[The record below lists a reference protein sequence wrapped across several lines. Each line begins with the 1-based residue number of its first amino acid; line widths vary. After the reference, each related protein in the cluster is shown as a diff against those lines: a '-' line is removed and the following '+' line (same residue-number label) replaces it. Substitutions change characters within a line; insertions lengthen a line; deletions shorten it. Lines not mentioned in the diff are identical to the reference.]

1 MYAKDVMSSEV
12 VSIAPT
18 ATIFDAARLLIN
30 TRVSGLPV
38 VDENG
43 RMVGVVSEA
52 DLIRSSTAVARE
64 VGLDLLGAVEDDARA
79 AAAVA
84 GAKSRRVSEVMT
96 KGVIAAHETATLREV
111 ADLMLK
117 HRIKRVPIVRDSL
130 LLGIVSRADL
140 LKALISFGAPAVTPA
155 VAPAKAAD
163 QAIRSAVLAT
173 VRGQGWSRALWFDVV
188 VSKGVVH
195 LWGVAPSDEVRQTYE
210 DAVARVPGVTAVTS
224 HMHVGS
230 AAARGG

>member
-1 MYAKDVMSSEV
+1 MRAAPPAPCRSWSSAASLESSMYAKDVMSSEV

-84 GAKSRRVSEVMT
+84 G
-96 KGVIAAHETATLREV
+96 
-111 ADLMLK
+111 
-117 HRIKRVPIVRDSL
+117 
-130 LLGIVSRADL
+130 
-140 LKALISFGAPAVTPA
+140 
-155 VAPAKAAD
+155 
-163 QAIRSAVLAT
+163 
-173 VRGQGWSRALWFDVV
+173 
-188 VSKGVVH
+188 
-195 LWGVAPSDEVRQTYE
+195 
-210 DAVARVPGVTAVTS
+210 
-224 HMHVGS
+224 
-230 AAARGG
+230 